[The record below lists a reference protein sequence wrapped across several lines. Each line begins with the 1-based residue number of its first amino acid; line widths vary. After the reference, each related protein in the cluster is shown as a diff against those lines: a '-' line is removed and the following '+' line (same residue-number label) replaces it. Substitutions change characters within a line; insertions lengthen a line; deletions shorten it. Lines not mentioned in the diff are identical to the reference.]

1 MSDPYG
7 TIESM
12 FEDRPPA
19 ELIVVMSAA
28 ARAESVAIAQRLAAV
43 AALHA
48 DRARDYAERQL
59 WLCDAVVAVAA
70 EVSAAQNI
78 SRARASIQ
86 VQTAVALYQRL
97 PKVAAVF
104 ITGAIDYRMVS
115 TILTRTENVDDA
127 VMAAVDEVMAQRAH
141 RWMRLST
148 RKLRDRVDLWVAKV
162 DPAGVRVP
170 PVVKDSR
177 YFEVDE
183 VAPGMAFAGGL
194 LNAADAAALDQRLDS
209 VADTVCPNDPRT
221 KAQRRSDACGAL
233 GRQEGSLRCQCGSSE
248 CPATVLRDSA
258 AKVVIHALAERA
270 TLEGTGDQPGY
281 LAGFGILPAE
291 SVRDLAAAGA
301 TIKPVVT
308 PGSAPE
314 QGYRPSA
321 ALADFVRWRDL
332 TCRWPGCDAPVADC
346 DLDHTVPW
354 PFGATHA
361 SDLKA
366 YCRTHHLVKTFY
378 IGPQGWSDEQ
388 RPDGTVELIA
398 PTGHRYV
405 TEAHG
410 ATLFPAL
417 AQSTGAVAASTASST
432 SSAERGAMMPKRR
445 RTRGQIRATRIK
457 QERQRRLAID
467 AELERQHQAWLA
479 ATYEPP
485 PF

>member
-1 MSDPYG
+1 
-7 TIESM
+7 
-12 FEDRPPA
+12 
-19 ELIVVMSAA
+19 
-28 ARAESVAIAQRLAAV
+28 
-43 AALHA
+43 
-48 DRARDYAERQL
+48 
-59 WLCDAVVAVAA
+59 
-70 EVSAAQNI
+70 
-78 SRARASIQ
+78 
-86 VQTAVALYQRL
+86 
-97 PKVAAVF
+97 
-104 ITGAIDYRMVS
+104 
-115 TILTRTENVDDA
+115 
-127 VMAAVDEVMAQRAH
+127 
-141 RWMRLST
+141 
-148 RKLRDRVDLWVAKV
+148 
-162 DPAGVRVP
+162 
-170 PVVKDSR
+170 
-177 YFEVDE
+177 
-183 VAPGMAFAGGL
+183 
-194 LNAADAAALDQRLDS
+194 
-209 VADTVCPNDPRT
+209 
-221 KAQRRSDACGAL
+221 
-233 GRQEGSLRCQCGSSE
+233 
-248 CPATVLRDSA
+248 
-258 AKVVIHALAERA
+258 
-270 TLEGTGDQPGY
+270 
-281 LAGFGILPAE
+281 
-291 SVRDLAAAGA
+291 
-301 TIKPVVT
+301 
-308 PGSAPE
+308 
-314 QGYRPSA
+314 
-321 ALADFVRWRDL
+321 RWRDL

-457 QERQRRLAID
+457 QERQRHLAID